1 MLTYRRVL
9 GNVKHSLCMFADL
22 QKVFDI
28 FDKNHDGLITLA
40 DLDRTFEGFNLHL
53 SASERQN
60 AASE

>member
-1 MLTYRRVL
+1 
-9 GNVKHSLCMFADL
+9 MFADL